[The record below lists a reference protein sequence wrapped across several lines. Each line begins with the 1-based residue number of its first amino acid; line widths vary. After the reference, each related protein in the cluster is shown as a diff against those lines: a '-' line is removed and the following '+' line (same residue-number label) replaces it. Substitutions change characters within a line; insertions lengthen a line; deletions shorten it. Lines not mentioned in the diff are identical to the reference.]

1 MLSTTTTLGLGG
13 SGGGAQADEDASHSH
28 GPTRTSSSA
37 GIVSMAGSY
46 GHTAE
51 SLSPSASLTDKG
63 IVALGGAGGV
73 VGGSIPAAPR
83 YEVSISM
90 ACTRAQLDTVLAT
103 LAGVGSRATINID
116 QQG

>member
-1 MLSTTTTLGLGG
+1 MLSTTTLGLGG
-13 SGGGAQADEDASHSH
+13 GGGAQAEEDASHSH

-63 IVALGGAGGV
+63 IVALGGGGV
-73 VGGSIPAAPR
+73 GGIPAAPR

>member
-1 MLSTTTTLGLGG
+1 MLSTTTLGLGA
-13 SGGGAQADEDASHSH
+13 GGAQAEEDAGHSH

-51 SLSPSASLTDKG
+51 SLSPSASLTDKTG
-63 IVALGGAGGV
+63 IVALGGGGGGV
-73 VGGSIPAAPR
+73 GGIIPSAPR

>member
-1 MLSTTTTLGLGG
+1 MLSTTTLGLGG
-13 SGGGAQADEDASHSH
+13 GGAQAEEDASHSH

-51 SLSPSASLTDKG
+51 SLSPSASLADKG
-63 IVALGGAGGV
+63 IVALGGGGGGGV
-73 VGGSIPAAPR
+73 GGIIPSAPR